1 MTTKPEQGAL
11 SLDEAHDH
19 ISKTSFRFDQ
29 PGAVGQVGL
38 EPEFFPILTDSSGA
52 PAGRLPLLAKP
63 GAVEFIEEL
72 VRTGSWVLPRESPDK
87 LLYLLENGGNISFE
101 PGGQIEHSTK
111 PHDSGGAAL
120 ADVEQFLEYL
130 VPVARKAG
138 VSLAGIGTDIW
149 HGVES
154 IPLQLDHWRYRS
166 MQTSFDRRGI
176 FGRVMMRHTATTQ
189 INLDLGPPGIGEE
202 RFLLANL
209 VSPIVTASFA
219 CSPTLGASSEMNIDG
234 VSSRAIAWQGL
245 DPSRT
250 GFPAA
255 LVAGRDSFAGA
266 WAEAVLDADVMLFK
280 DGDGAE
286 LAEGGFTFAKWIAEG
301 HPEHGLP
308 TRADLDYH
316 LTTVFFE
323 VRARGFLELRAADGL
338 PTRWRAAPIVFACG
352 LLYDD
357 TARNAALELV
367 CGTHAELDVD
377 WHTAGRVGL
386 RDAKLQERASAL
398 WEIALRGAEN
408 LAKGY
413 FREQDLKVSREYAER
428 FVHAGRMP
436 VDELLEA
443 YDESPTAAL
452 VWASE

>member
-1 MTTKPEQGAL
+1 MPDQTAL
-11 SLDEAHDH
+11 SLEEAHEH
-19 ISKTSFRFDQ
+19 ISSTSFRFDE

-38 EPEFFPILTDSSGA
+38 EPEFFPILTDASGA
-52 PAGRLPLLAKP
+52 PNGRLPLLSNP
-63 GAVEFIEEL
+63 GGVAFVEEL
-72 VRTGSWVLPRESPDK
+72 VRTGTWVLPRASEAS
-87 LLYLLENGGNISFE
+87 LLFLLENGGNISFE

-120 ADVEQFLEYL
+120 ADVEEFLEHI
-130 VPVARKAG
+130 VPVAKKAG
-138 VSLAGIGTDIW
+138 TTLAAIGTDVW

-166 MQTSFDRRGI
+166 MQASFDRRGI

-189 INLDLGPPGIGEE
+189 INLDLGPPGVGEE

-219 CSPTLGASSEMNIDG
+219 CSPTLGAPSEMG
-234 VSSRAIAWQGL
+234 VEGVCARALAWQGL
-245 DPSRT
+245 EPSRT
-250 GFPAA
+250 GFPTE
-255 LVAGRDSFAGA
+255 LVAGTDTFSEA
-266 WAEAVLDADVMLFK
+266 WSKAVLDADVMLFK
-280 DGDGAE
+280 NTDGAE
-286 LAEGGFTFAKWIAEG
+286 LGTDGFSFARWIEEG
-301 HPEHGLP
+301 HEKYGQP

-338 PTRWRAAPIVFACG
+338 PTRWRAAPVVFSCG

-357 TARNAALELV
+357 AARTAALELV
-367 CGTHAELDVD
+367 GGTNGELNDD
-377 WHTAGRVGL
+377 WRTAGRVGL
-386 RDAKLQERASAL
+386 RDTKLQKRASAL

-408 LAKGY
+408 LPTGY
-413 FREQDLKVSREYAER
+413 FREQDLKSSREFADR

-443 YDESPTAAL
+443 VQESPAAAL
-452 VWASE
+452 RWASE